1 MPLNQKWQQQW
12 NKKQRSLKTSDK
24 IISIDSNSPQ
34 PEFIQMA
41 AGVILNGGMV
51 IFPTTCLYGLAA
63 DALNPVAVQNVFK
76 AKQRS
81 ENNPLLV
88 LVKNRKAL
96 ESIVTCIPPVAVTL
110 METFWPGGLTLVF
123 NAGKNL
129 PQSLTAGTGKIGIRI
144 PAHKVA
150 VALVNAL
157 ENPIIGT
164 SANLSQQGGCSYI
177 PNLDSEIVRCSDL
190 ILDAGLLKGGL
201 GSTVIDVTTT
211 PPVILREGLVSEKKI
226 HLILKSVKK

>member
-1 MPLNQKWQQQW
+1 M
-12 NKKQRSLKTSDK
+12 KTSDK
-24 IISIDSNSPQ
+24 IIRIDSSSPQ
-34 PEFIQMA
+34 PDFIQIA

-96 ESIVTCIPPVAVTL
+96 ESIVTGIPPVAVTL
-110 METFWPGGLTLVF
+110 MEAFWPGRLTLVF

-144 PAHKVA
+144 PAHQVA
-150 VALVNAL
+150 VAIVNAL

-164 SANLSQQGGCSYI
+164 SANLSEQGGCSHI
-177 PNLDSEIVRCSDL
+177 SRIDPEIVRCSSL
-190 ILDAGLLKGGL
+190 ILDAGLLKGGV
-201 GSTVIDVTTT
+201 GSTVIDVTAT
-211 PPVILREGLVSEKKI
+211 PPVILREGVISEKEI
-226 HLILKSVKK
+226 HLLLKSVRM

>member
-1 MPLNQKWQQQW
+1 
-12 NKKQRSLKTSDK
+12 LKASDK
-24 IISIDSNSPQ
+24 IIRIDSSSPR
-34 PEFIQMA
+34 PEFIQKA

-96 ESIVTCIPPVAVTL
+96 DSIVTCIPPVAITL
-110 METFWPGGLTLVF
+110 MESFWPGGLTLVF

-129 PQSLTAGTGKIGIRI
+129 PQSLTSGTGKIGIRI

-150 VALVNAL
+150 FALVNAL

-164 SANLSQQGGCSYI
+164 SANLSQQGGCSHI
-177 PNLDSEIVRCSDL
+177 SSLDPEIVRCSNL
-190 ILDAGLLKGGL
+190 ILDAGQLKGGL

-211 PPVILREGLVSEKKI
+211 SPVILREGVISEKEI
-226 HLILKSVKK
+226 HLLLKTVRI